1 MEQETILKIGGIVI
15 VAVMAFSM
23 IAAALIYVPDSAN
36 TNTDGINTNPIVNT
50 FKYDL
55 EFESNAIKE
64 LNSFRMVAK
73 TSHLNKQEIDLVVR
87 GLSEVSSVS
96 SEFRKNE
103 GNNWDYFAEIT
114 LKTNAT
120 VDAVLEKIYEL
131 KYFEGAENV
140 AMKYMTISSPG
151 ELMLYNSELNIDRNF
166 VFEAPTLPVL
176 VSTSTVPGD
185 LISITGT
192 ITLRGKDIVALE
204 LVESSNTTAQP
215 QYFSVTNSLPIISLG
230 NELLF
235 EGQTSDVN
243 IDQNYY
249 QDEITTIDE
258 NAQLFFVPD
267 ENIIRF
273 AGQSSVTNSDELLAL
288 FSEIDSLAFFQDA
301 GFEISNVFVPE
312 LDKEF
317 ALDTNTITAQI
328 RLGHEIS
335 EEVNLTLNIVVERD
349 NAKVMQAIEN

>member
-23 IAAALIYVPDSAN
+23 IAAALIYVPDS
-36 TNTDGINTNPIVNT
+36 TSDNTDGINTNPIVNT

-55 EFESNAIKE
+55 EFESSTIKE
-64 LNSFRMVAK
+64 LNSFRMLAK

-103 GNNWDYFAEIT
+103 GNNWDYFAEIS
-114 LKTNAT
+114 LKKNAL
-120 VDAVLEKIYEL
+120 VDDVVDKIYEL
-131 KYFEGAENV
+131 KYFEGAEKV

-151 ELMLYNSELNIDRNF
+151 ELMLYNSELDIDRNF

-176 VSTSTVPGD
+176 VSTETLPGD
-185 LISITGT
+185 LVSVAGT
-192 ITLRGKDIVALE
+192 ITLRGKDITALE

-215 QYFSVTNSLPIISLG
+215 QYFSVTNTLPIISLG

-235 EGQTSDVN
+235 EGQTSDTN

-249 QDEITTIDE
+249 QDEIAKIDE
-258 NAQLFFVPD
+258 SIQLFFVPD
-267 ENIIRF
+267 ENTIRF
-273 AGQSSVTNSDELLAL
+273 AGQSKVENSDAILNL
-288 FSEIDSLAFFQDA
+288 FSSIESLSFFQDA
-301 GFEISNVFVPE
+301 EFELSNVFVSE
-312 LDKEF
+312 LDKEIQ
-317 ALDTNTITAQI
+317 LDSNTLSAQV
-328 RLGHEIS
+328 RLGHALD
-335 EEVNLTLNIVVERD
+335 EEVNLSINLVIARD
-349 NAKVMQAIEN
+349 VASVMQAIEN